1 MTTEILVDLRG
12 KEKEIMEKP
21 LKKMKTSYKIVRTF
35 SDFVLMDDDK
45 VRAVFER
52 KTVADFVS
60 SLGNR
65 MKKQS
70 LTMMTEYPANFLI
83 IVGDIEDIYMVA
95 RMKKRPFHKGQF
107 FGAIASLAVR
117 NGLNI
122 IWVKN
127 NEQAIT
133 VIDKISQKIIEE
145 KLWCPKVTKKHMKR
159 LRLIS
164 LSFTWGVSVEKAKLL
179 IDEFGSI
186 EGVINA
192 SEKEIKKLGFSK
204 RTYNSIQEL
213 YKG

>member
-21 LKKMKTSYKIVRTF
+21 LKKMKTPYKIVRTF

-65 MKKQS
+65 MEKQS
-70 LTMMTEYPANFLI
+70 LTMMTEYPANFLV

-95 RMKKRPFHKGQF
+95 RMKKTPFYEGQF
-107 FGAIASLAVR
+107 FGAIASFVVR
-117 NGLNI
+117 TGLNI
-122 IWVKN
+122 IWVKD

-133 VIDKISQKIIEE
+133 VIDKISKKIIED
-145 KLWCPKVTKKHMKR
+145 KLWCPKVTKKHRKR
-159 LRLIS
+159 LRLIA
-164 LSFTWGVSVEKAKLL
+164 LSFAWGVSVEKAKLL